1 MWTVYPEHLKNGLRS
16 DIGKWDAA
24 RGANTCRKWKA
35 RDVYWKVV
43 VLGVELA
50 VSCTCN
56 QLQQGLIPS
65 GGRTR
70 WSLRRRYGVES
81 WVLRGEAS

>member
-1 MWTVYPEHLKNGLRS
+1 MYPAPSNNGLRG
-16 DIGKWDAA
+16 DVGKLEVAL
-24 RGANTCRKWKA
+24 GANTCRNWKV
-35 RDVYWKVV
+35 RDVYWKAV
-43 VLGVELA
+43 VLGGELA

-56 QLQQGLIPS
+56 PLQQGLIPS

-70 WSLRRRYGVES
+70 WSLRRRDGVES

>member
-1 MWTVYPEHLKNGLRS
+1 MYPASLKNGQGS
-16 DIGKWDAA
+16 DVGKWDVAL
-24 RGANTCRKWKA
+24 GANTSRKWKA

-43 VLGVELA
+43 VLGGELA

-56 QLQQGLIPS
+56 PLQQGLIPS

-70 WSLRRRYGVES
+70 WSLRRRDGVES

>member
-1 MWTVYPEHLKNGLRS
+1 VYPALLKNGPRRGV
-16 DIGKWDAA
+16 GKWVAVL
-24 RGANTCRKWKA
+24 GVNTCRIWKA

-43 VLGVELA
+43 VLGGELA

-56 QLQQGLIPS
+56 PLQQGLIPS